1 MSAVCNNDC
10 ICIDGDCSYFHPI
23 PKQDRKIVRKLYDS
37 LQNPDKTEPNSST
50 RKANCRNGRLC
61 YSKNCGFRHRLA
73 FPFRM
78 KLNEGLSAHKLDAA
92 KTKKEPEKLV
102 VKGFEIATANL
113 FVSLDVEEEV
123 SQVVPEV
130 VPAKVPEM
138 FLAKKFA
145 DVVALGPVVIPKVI
159 PVKAPE
165 VVVKVPV
172 VYDRWEDIPD
182 DEDFLMKF

>member
-1 MSAVCNNDC
+1 
-10 ICIDGDCSYFHPI
+10 
-23 PKQDRKIVRKLYDS
+23 
-37 LQNPDKTEPNSST
+37 
-50 RKANCRNGRLC
+50 
-61 YSKNCGFRHRLA
+61 
-73 FPFRM
+73 M

-92 KTKKEPEKLV
+92 KTKKEPEKMV
-102 VKGFEIATANL
+102 VKGFEITTANL

-123 SQVVPEV
+123 PQVVPEV
-130 VPAKVPEM
+130 IKEKVPEVVPVKVPEM

-145 DVVALGPVVIPKVI
+145 DVVAMGPITVPEVV